1 MSRPVP
7 TAILVFVALLGA
19 VTISPAAAQTLDFSD
34 AALGQPPARFSF
46 ARTGSGPQGRWEIG
60 RDDSAAG
67 GRALAQL
74 SADST
79 DYRFPLAIYEAV
91 DAADVEISARFKPVS
106 GKVDR
111 AGGVVLR
118 YQNPDNYYVA
128 RANALEGNV
137 RFYRVLRGKR
147 EQLAGADTK
156 ITTAQWHTLALRAEG
171 DRFAVSLDGRA
182 LTTTK
187 DGTFGGAGKVGLWTK
202 ADSVTHFDKIEIKI
216 LR

>member
-1 MSRPVP
+1 MSRVCP
-7 TAILVFVALLGA
+7 TSILAFAAFLGA
-19 VTISPAAAQTLDFSD
+19 ATISPATAQSIDFGD
-34 AALGQPPARFSF
+34 AGLGQPPPRFSF
-46 ARTGSGPQGRWEIG
+46 ARTGSGPQGRWEVV
-60 RDDSAAG
+60 RDDSASG
-67 GRALAQL
+67 GKALAQL
-74 SADST
+74 SADTT
-79 DYRFPLAIYEAV
+79 DYRFPLAIYDPV
-91 DAADVEISARFKPVS
+91 DATDAEISARFKPVS

-137 RFYRVLRGKR
+137 RFYRVVRGKR
-147 EQLAGADTK
+147 EQLASADTK
-156 ITTAQWHTLALRAEG
+156 IATGQWHTLALRAER

-187 DGTFGGAGKVGLWTK
+187 DGTFRAAGKVGLWTK
-202 ADSVTHFDKIEIKI
+202 TDSVTHFDKIEIKV